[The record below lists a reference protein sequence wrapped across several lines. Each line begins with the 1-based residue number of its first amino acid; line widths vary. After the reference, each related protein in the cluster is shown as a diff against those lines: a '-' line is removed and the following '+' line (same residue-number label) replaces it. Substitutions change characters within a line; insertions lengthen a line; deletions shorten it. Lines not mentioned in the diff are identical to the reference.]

1 MFHLSSKMKVF
12 RLSIIIAVIVSI
24 LSATIMFI
32 TNRLQDSHAI
42 TPEGAQVR
50 IFMKDNT
57 PVIGYYSHQTRWYQA
72 SVNGNVYDA
81 YCAESTRGDP
91 TGSDPDNNKAHQVP
105 STDNNNVIKLL
116 TYIRENNNAATQSLR
131 EQVFSGVNIFDWGHD
146 GAQNLSLDIKEYAF
160 THAVIGVLYQ
170 NQNDRTGLNSVAN
183 AKVDSAISQLRD
195 AIANNSRAWQVAANN
210 HVYFVDGIWNNKVGN
225 WEFEQ
230 DIVWQEN
237 DQILG
242 SINFQKKD
250 SQTGTTPQPG
260 LSFAGI
266 TVKVYNNS
274 NREVYNPSNGQ
285 FYAQGAEMASGTT
298 NAEGKITFNN
308 LPALN
313 ITYSVKET
321 ASNSSYQLNPTA
333 ASATLTENGQ
343 VVEVS
348 ISNEPSLGEII
359 VTKAD
364 SETGT
369 CMPNGNASLVGTKFE
384 LINNTGQT
392 ITYNGHTYANGAKV
406 AEKTIQSTSSTTCNV
421 SFDSLPRGNY
431 IVRETA
437 SGGYTAVTASKDVNL
452 NSSSITVAFTNTSI
466 KGKITV
472 NKTDADTGTC
482 TTQGNATFNNTKFE
496 ITNDS
501 DNAVYYGGRQ
511 ISKGSVM
518 DTKTLA
524 SGACNAAFENLPYGK
539 YIVKEI
545 AVGEGYERE
554 TGTKTITIPTN
565 NNTNITTTFANHV
578 KIGKITVNK
587 TDAETGTC
595 TPQGNATFNNT
606 KFEITNNSTNPIVY
620 GGRTIAKGSVIDTK
634 TLTNGACN
642 ATFENLP
649 YGTYIVKE
657 IAVGEGYN
665 LNTTEKTI
673 TIPTDNNYNLTTTYA
688 NTAIKGKV
696 TVNKIDADTGSCVNT
711 GALSFAGVTFT
722 ITNDSTN
729 PIYYGGS
736 SIAKNA
742 VIDTKVMA
750 EGDCS
755 VTFEN
760 LPYGTY
766 IVKETKT
773 SEGYH
778 LNTTPQ
784 TITIPT
790 DSNINVS
797 TTFANQPI
805 RGDVKFVKMDAT
817 NNKVMRD
824 VLFSISAIDKDHNV
838 KETHIVVSNEDGIVD
853 TSSSF
858 ILHSNHTNGYDAL
871 YDEVDPISFSGFG
884 TWFGLDKNNNP
895 IPVKDSVG
903 ALPYGTYIIQE
914 LRCGSNLFC
923 TGILNQKAT
932 VTINSHN
939 QVINL
944 GDWNNACTYF
954 NLDTTAT
961 DAKDGDHYIEVDKEV
976 EIVDLIDYCVKP
988 NTDFTLKGVLM
999 DKATGEPF
1007 LVNGEPVEN
1016 SMKLRSETDCGQTKM
1031 SFKINAEDLGGKDLV
1046 VFETL
1051 YYKDDIITKHDD
1063 IDDDSQTV
1071 TFIKLVTL
1079 ATNDAT
1085 GEKLLPLNADATI
1098 KDHITYCLKPDVEY
1112 TIKSVLM
1119 NKNTGTGLLI
1129 NSEPVEIE
1137 TTLIPTEACG
1147 EKDIYFHINTAD
1159 LGGADL
1165 VIFESLYEDEEL
1177 ILEHR
1182 DFNNYD
1188 ETVSVA
1194 PPAPDTGFMTRL
1206 VADGGNTKVIF
1217 MIAGGIILVGVGGY
1231 YASRRFARKK
1241 FMKKF

>member
-24 LSATIMFI
+24 ISAAILFI
-32 TNRLQDSHAI
+32 VNRLQDSHAI
-42 TPEGAQVR
+42 TPDGTQVR
-50 IFMKDNT
+50 IYIKDNT
-57 PVIGYYSHQTRWYQA
+57 PVIKYYGHQTRWYQV
-72 SVNGNVYDA
+72 SVNGQVFDA
-81 YCAESTRGDP
+81 YCAEPTGGDP
-91 TGSDPDNNKAHQVP
+91 TGSDPDTDKAHP
-105 STDNNNVIKLL
+105 IASSDANNAIKLL
-116 TYIRENNNAATQSLR
+116 TYIRANNNAATQSLR
-131 EQVFSGVNIFDWGHD
+131 DQVFSDINIYEWGHD
-146 GAQNLSLDIKEYAF
+146 DSSQNLSLEMKEYAF

-170 NQNDRTGLNSVAN
+170 NQNDRTGLNSTAS
-183 AKVDSAISQLRD
+183 AKVDSAISQLRA
-195 AIANNSRAWQVAANN
+195 AISNNSRAWQVAANN
-210 HVYFVDGIWNNKVGN
+210 QMYYVDGAWVNKYGN
-225 WEFEQ
+225 WEYEQ
-230 DIVWQEN
+230 DIVWQESN
-237 DQILG
+237 QILG
-242 SINFQKKD
+242 SISFQKRD
-250 SQTGTTPQPG
+250 SQTGATPQPG

-313 ITYSVKET
+313 VTYSVKET

-333 ASATLTENGQ
+333 ASATLTQNGQ

-348 ISNEPSLGEII
+348 ISNEPNLGKIV
-359 VTKAD
+359 VTKVD

-392 ITYNGHTYANGAKV
+392 ITYNGQTYANGAKV
-406 AEKTIQSTSSTTCNV
+406 AEKTIQSTSSSACSV
-421 SFDSLPRGNY
+421 SFEDLPRGTY

-437 SGGYTAVTASKDVNL
+437 SGGYAAATTSKDVNL
-452 NSSSITVAFTNTSI
+452 NADSVTVSFTNTSV

-482 TTQGNATFNNTKFE
+482 TPQGNATFNNTKFE

-511 ISKGSVM
+511 IARGSVM
-518 DTKTLA
+518 DTKTLT
-524 SGACNAAFENLPYGK
+524 SGACSATFENLPYGK

-545 AVGEGYERE
+545 AVGEGYNRD
-554 TGTKTITIPTN
+554 TTTKTITIPTN
-565 NNTNITTTFANHV
+565 NNVNITTSFAN
-578 KIGKITVNK
+578 
-587 TDAETGTC
+587 
-595 TPQGNATFNNT
+595 P
-606 KFEITNNSTNPIVY
+606 
-620 GGRTIAKGSVIDTK
+620 
-634 TLTNGACN
+634 
-642 ATFENLP
+642 
-649 YGTYIVKE
+649 
-657 IAVGEGYN
+657 
-665 LNTTEKTI
+665 
-673 TIPTDNNYNLTTTYA
+673 
-688 NTAIKGKV
+688 AIKGKV
-696 TVNKIDADTGSCVNT
+696 TVNKIDADTGSCTNS
-711 GALSFAGVTFT
+711 GALSFAGVKFT
-722 ITNDSTN
+722 ITNNSASSV
-729 PIYYGGS
+729 YYGGS
-736 SIAKNA
+736 MKAKNE
-742 VIDTKVMA
+742 VIATKTMA

-760 LPYGTY
+760 LPYGSY
-766 IVKETKT
+766 IIKETNS
-773 SEGYH
+773 SEGYQ

-790 DSNINVS
+790 NSNINIS

-805 RGDVKFVKMDAT
+805 RGDVKFIKMDAT

-824 VLFSISAIDKDHNV
+824 VLFSISALDKNENI
-838 KETHIVVSNEDGIVD
+838 KETHIVVSNNDGVVN
-853 TSSSF
+853 TSASF
-858 ILHSNHTNGYDAL
+858 IPHTNHTNGYDAL

-884 TWFGLDKNNNP
+884 TWFGLDKNGNA
-895 IPVKDSVG
+895 IPAKDSVG
-903 ALPYGTYIIQE
+903 ALPYGKYIIQE

-923 TGILNQKAT
+923 TGVLNQKVT
-932 VTINSHN
+932 ITINSHN
-939 QVINL
+939 QVIDL
-944 GDWNNACTYF
+944 GDWNNACTF
-954 NLDTTAT
+954 FSLDTTAT

-1071 TFIKLVTL
+1071 TFIKLATL

-1085 GEKLLPLNADATI
+1085 GEKLLPLNADVTI

-1137 TTLIPTEACG
+1137 TTLIPAEACG

-1231 YASRRFARKK
+1231 YASRHFARKK